1 VANSAASSSQAA
13 AAAIIG
19 PDPGPAYIRP
29 ELTSGGNAPK
39 SSTYDPPNPNDK
51 DFLTRCPRLT
61 TFSEVAFV

>member
-1 VANSAASSSQAA
+1 MANSAASSSQAA

-39 SSTYDPPNPNDK
+39 SSTYEPPNPIDM
-51 DFLTRCPRLT
+51 DLLTRWPPLDDLQ
-61 TFSEVAFV
+61 EVAFV